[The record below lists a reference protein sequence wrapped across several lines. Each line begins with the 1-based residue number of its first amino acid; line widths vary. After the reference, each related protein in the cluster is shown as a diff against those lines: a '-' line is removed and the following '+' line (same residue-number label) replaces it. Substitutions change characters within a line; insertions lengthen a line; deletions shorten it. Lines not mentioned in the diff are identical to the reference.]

1 MSCGSFGDK
10 LCRSVRRPK
19 VCVCVQEYGIFSA
32 GDRDAGDA
40 GESDRMDVPSEVHDP
55 GGTGETDGMD
65 ELELCESS
73 NIDLFAF
80 TVCSFDPGVTET
92 SRWAIP
98 HVSLRLCQHHSSSS
112 KRHTS
117 CSAMTMTMTH
127 SEIQPTSVS
136 GLALQA

>member
-1 MSCGSFGDK
+1 MISCAVLYVD
-10 LCRSVRRPK
+10 PK
-19 VCVCVQEYGIFSA
+19 CVCVCVQEYGIFSA

-40 GESDRMDVPSEVHDP
+40 GESDRMDLPSEVHDP

-127 SEIQPTSVS
+127 SEKSNQRQSAAWPYKR
-136 GLALQA
+136 GRE